1 MQWQHFLE
9 LGERSCEGQA
19 GPAGEAGSPAV
30 LQQLQQPAYASSV
43 ARARSCPLVQN
54 HGQATIAATS
64 TTLIK
69 RFNIRLAHFNYII
82 HH

>member
-1 MQWQHFLE
+1 MQWQHFPE
-9 LGERSCEGQA
+9 
-19 GPAGEAGSPAV
+19 PGEAGSPAV
-30 LQQLQQPAYASSV
+30 LQQLQQLANASSV
-43 ARARSCPLVQN
+43 ARACPLVQN
-54 HGQATIAATS
+54 HGQATIVATS